1 MNLNSETEERSD
13 KVRTNGLTYSVL
25 TVKSLVG
32 NVILRNDF
40 VNMYLNYI
48 ASQLAN

>member
-1 MNLNSETEERSD
+1 MNFNSETEERSD
-13 KVRTNGLTYSVL
+13 KAITQWNDLQCTDRE
-25 TVKSLVG
+25 SLVG
-32 NVILRNDF
+32 NIILRNDF